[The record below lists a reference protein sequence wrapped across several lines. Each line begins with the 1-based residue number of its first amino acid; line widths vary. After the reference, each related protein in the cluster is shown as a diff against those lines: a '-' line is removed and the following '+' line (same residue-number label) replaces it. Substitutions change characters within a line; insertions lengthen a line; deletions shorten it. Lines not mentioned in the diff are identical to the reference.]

1 MAALSYREQIVLAH
15 ELGGKY
21 EMGYWKFPS
30 DELASTF
37 RRRVSGVEW
46 SQEDRTKADKALQ
59 QYRKVLRDVPME
71 PEGK

>member
-1 MAALSYREQIVLAH
+1 MALSSREQIVLAH

-21 EMGYWKFPS
+21 VMGYWKFPS
-30 DELASTF
+30 DELTATF

-46 SQEDRTKADKALQ
+46 TEQQRKDADKALEH
-59 QYRKVLRDVPME
+59 YRNVLRDVPLE